1 MKMILKLSHTTFH
14 VAMHKKTAAAT
25 SQTRSGIALTTMKD
39 PKLKQA
45 VKHLHV
51 IKAELSSLKPQVQSI
66 SEEYDLLDQQRSNF
80 YERHR
85 EEIIE
90 YQQTKEKIAELEE
103 SQLRHAQN
111 TKALNDQLEQ
121 LSLELTDIKK
131 KIKDKGKSM
140 TDVSPLVDIRAAIA
154 TLREENLV
162 LDMKLG
168 LLYHELT
175 KLRAEDEKNLEENDE
190 TSDDGIMM

>member
-1 MKMILKLSHTTFH
+1 
-14 VAMHKKTAAAT
+14 MHKKTAAAT

-39 PKLKQA
+39 PKLKQT
-45 VKHLHV
+45 VKHLQV

-103 SQLRHAQN
+103 SQLRHVQN
-111 TKALNDQLEQ
+111 TKELNDQLEQ

-131 KIKDKGKSM
+131 RIKDKGKSM
-140 TDVSPLVDIRAAIA
+140 TDVSPLVDMRAAIA
-154 TLREENLV
+154 TLREENQG
-162 LDMKLG
+162 LDIRLG

>member
-1 MKMILKLSHTTFH
+1 
-14 VAMHKKTAAAT
+14 
-25 SQTRSGIALTTMKD
+25 MKD
-39 PKLKQA
+39 TKLKQSLRHI
-45 VKHLHV
+45 HL
-51 IKAELSSLKPQVQSI
+51 IKAELASLKPQVQSI
-66 SEEYDLLDQQRSNF
+66 SAEYDLLDQQRSNF
-80 YERHR
+80 YERHH

-90 YQQTKEKIAELEE
+90 YQQTKAKIAELEE
-103 SQLRHAQN
+103 SQLRHVQN

-140 TDVSPLVDIRAAIA
+140 TDVTPLVEIRAAISKIK
-154 TLREENLV
+154 EENKE

-168 LLYHELT
+168 LMYHELT
-175 KLRAEDEKNLEENDE
+175 TLRAEDEKNLEENDE